1 MSKIDDFMDT
11 INEQLDAV
19 NELNS
24 FFKFGICI
32 ILTVMAFQV
41 VKYGIVRPWGRIVM
55 STDTAWDD
63 KLHRPVATRA
73 YFFLYVGSAQLTL
86 LSVSYTHLRAHET

>member
-1 MSKIDDFMDT
+1 MGMIDDVMDSV
-11 INEQLDAV
+11 NEQLTAID
-19 NELNS
+19 ELNS
-24 FFKFGICI
+24 FFKLGISI
-32 ILTVMAFQV
+32 FLTFLAFQI

-73 YFFLYVGSAQLTL
+73 YFFLYVGSIQLL
-86 LSVSYTHLRAHET
+86 YFG